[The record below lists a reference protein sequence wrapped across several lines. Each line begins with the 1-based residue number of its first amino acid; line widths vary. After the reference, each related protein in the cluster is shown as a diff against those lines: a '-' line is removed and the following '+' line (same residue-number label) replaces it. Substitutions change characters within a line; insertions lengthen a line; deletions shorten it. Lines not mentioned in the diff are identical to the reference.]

1 MLMSHHQNAGQTH
14 NFLIVT
20 KYFKNVAKFKY
31 LRTKVTNQNC
41 IPEEIKSRLN
51 MGECL
56 LPFTSEILFS
66 HLLSKNLKHYYT
78 IL

>member
-1 MLMSHHQNAGQTH
+1 MSHHQNAGQTH

-56 LPFTSEILFS
+56 LPFTSEYVVFPFLTY
-66 HLLSKNLKHYYT
+66 KRKD
-78 IL
+78 